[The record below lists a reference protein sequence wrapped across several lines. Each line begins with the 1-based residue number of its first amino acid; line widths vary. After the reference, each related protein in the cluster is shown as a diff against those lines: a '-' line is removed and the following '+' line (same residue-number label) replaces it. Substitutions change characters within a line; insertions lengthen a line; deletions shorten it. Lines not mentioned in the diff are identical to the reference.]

1 MTGLAQEELARVIV
15 HDAVRKYIATRR
27 ERIDPFVDRH
37 FTLAGSLALHRRAI
51 GWDLLRAPAN
61 LFLAG
66 PALSVK
72 LASWAA
78 RRAGYHRLAAWLAGR
93 RLLVETDV
101 AREVEWLVATE
112 LLEIPCR
119 RRDRAS
125 YRDAIAET
133 ILADSRAA
141 ERLGAQL
148 NGLAGRDPELRGRV
162 RSAIENYLGS
172 RSATAEIATGFFAA
186 GFGAL
191 AVKQATPGLV
201 TLSSAIAGAIAQQT
215 AIAAFPLGAS
225 LGGLWYGLFPATA
238 GAGLLAATTG
248 GVFLGGALLAAF
260 SGIVTDPLQRRLGL
274 HRRRLLRLLRVLE
287 GILSGETGQSLTMY
301 DHYVARLADILDM
314 LALASR
320 VSYA

>member
-1 MTGLAQEELARVIV
+1 LPARSCTTPC
-15 HDAVRKYIATRR
+15 AKYIATRR

-37 FTLAGSLALHRRAI
+37 FTLVGSLALHRRAI

-78 RRAGYHRLAAWLAGR
+78 GRAGNPRLAAWLGGR

-101 AREVEWLVATE
+101 ARKVEWLVATE

-119 RRDRAS
+119 GRDRAS
-125 YRDAIAET
+125 HRDAIAER

-148 NGLAGRDPELRGRV
+148 NSLAGRDSEFRGRV
-162 RSAIENYLGS
+162 LSAIENYLGS
-172 RSATAEIATGFFAA
+172 RSATAEIATGFFA
-186 GFGAL
+186 GGLGAL

-201 TLSSAIAGAIAQQT
+201 TLSTAIAGAIAQQT

-238 GAGLLAATTG
+238 GPGLLAVTTG

-260 SGIVTDPLQRRLGL
+260 SGIVTDPLQRCLGL
-274 HRRRLLRLLRVLE
+274 HRRRLLRLLRALE
-287 GILSGETGQSLTMY
+287 GILSGETGQNLTMH

-314 LALASR
+314 LALALR
-320 VSYA
+320 ATHA